1 MPGCALRSWIPSL
14 VAAVLAT
21 AAGAEALDEALYARL
36 LERHTREVPDA
47 ARTRVDYAGLTGS
60 ADWRR
65 LVANLGRT
73 RPDALA
79 DRDARLAYWINV
91 YNILTIDLVLQHYPV
106 DGIRDI
112 GHLLRPVWKRPAGRI
127 AGRRYSLDEIEQR
140 ILRPLGEPRIHAA
153 IVCAS
158 VSCPALR
165 RQPFATSQL
174 DAQLDAALRG
184 WLANPEKGLRIDRT
198 TGTLWL
204 SRIFKWFE
212 EDFEAQGGMIPFIAP
227 HLGDRDRAWLER
239 HGAGASIEYLDYDW
253 SLNDLAR
260 APAHR

>member
-1 MPGCALRSWIPSL
+1 MPSCRLRPWIPLL

-21 AAGAEALDEALYARL
+21 PAGGEGLDEALYARL
-36 LERHTREVPDA
+36 LEHHTREVPDA
-47 ARTRVDYAGLTGS
+47 ARTRVDYAGLAGS

-65 LVANLGRT
+65 LITQLGHT
-73 RPDALA
+73 RPAALA
-79 DRDARLAYWINV
+79 DRHARLAYWINL

-106 DGIRDI
+106 NDIRDI
-112 GHLLRPVWKRPAGRI
+112 GHLLRPVWKRPAGVV
-127 AGRRYSLDEIEQR
+127 AGRSYSLDEIEHR
-140 ILRPLGEPRIHAA
+140 ILRPLGEPRIHVA

-165 RQPFATSQL
+165 REPFTAAQL

-184 WLANPEKGLRIDRT
+184 WLADSAKGLRIDRT
-198 TGTLWL
+198 AKTLWL
-204 SRIFKWFE
+204 SRIFRWFE
-212 EDFEAQGGMIPFIAP
+212 EDFEAQGGVIAFIAP

-239 HGAGASIEYLDYDW
+239 HGAGASIEQLDYDW

-260 APAHR
+260 APARR

>member
-1 MPGCALRSWIPSL
+1 MPSCRLRPWIPLL

-21 AAGAEALDEALYARL
+21 PAGAEALDEALYARL
-36 LERHTREVPDA
+36 LERHTREVPDV
-47 ARTRVDYAGLTGS
+47 ARTRVDYAGLAGS

-65 LVANLGRT
+65 LVANVGHT
-73 RPDALA
+73 RPAALA
-79 DRDARLAYWINV
+79 DRDSRLAYWINV

-112 GHLLRPVWKRPAGRI
+112 GHLLRPVWKRPAGLV
-127 AGRRYSLDEIEQR
+127 AGRSYSLDEIEQR

-165 RQPFATSQL
+165 REPFTAAQL

-212 EDFEAQGGMIPFIAP
+212 EDFEAQGGVIPFIAP

-239 HGAGASIEYLDYDW
+239 HGTGASIEHLDYDW

-260 APAHR
+260 APARR